1 MGYIGCSSGLLQ
13 QRIEAGF
20 THDGVVIHYGPA
32 DKRREVHLP
41 AHKVKS
47 NGMLKI
53 SRKYM
58 VGEVEIEGLFVEV
71 MGNMP
76 YGFLGSV
83 NANVRSGASCGRH
96 LT

>member
-1 MGYIGCSSGLLQ
+1 
-13 QRIEAGF
+13 
-20 THDGVVIHYGPA
+20 
-32 DKRREVHLP
+32 
-41 AHKVKS
+41 
-47 NGMLKI
+47 MLKI

-83 NANVRSGASCGRH
+83 NANVRSGAGCGRY

>member
-1 MGYIGCSSGLLQ
+1 MLSS
-13 QRIEAGF
+13 
-20 THDGVVIHYGPA
+20 VIDNVPLVA
-32 DKRREVHLP
+32 
-41 AHKVKS
+41 AC

-83 NANVRSGASCGRH
+83 NANVRSGAGCGRY